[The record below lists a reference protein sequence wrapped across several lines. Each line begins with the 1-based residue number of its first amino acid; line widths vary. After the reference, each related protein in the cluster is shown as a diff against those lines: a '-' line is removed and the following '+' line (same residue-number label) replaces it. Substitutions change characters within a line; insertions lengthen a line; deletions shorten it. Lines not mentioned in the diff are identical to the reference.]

1 MKKLITIFLAALVLH
16 SGFLTAQT
24 KESKSKFSFTKVSR
38 DTKREAKKY
47 IKEGWKVM
55 PGALPIEQQL
65 NSAYSKQVQIK
76 DDGMPLWFVTTGS
89 SVAQTEAAAQM
100 QALEVAKL
108 ALVSLLESTM
118 KSVIETDLANNQIN
132 AQDAASITKS
142 IQVSSNRVS
151 KKLGY
156 IQPLL
161 NIYKPLGNNTE
172 IKVLIGYN
180 YEMARK
186 LVIDEM
192 KLDLQIETD
201 DVRKRYEKFLNP
213 ENYNKGKIENTNDKY

>member
-1 MKKLITIFLAALVLH
+1 MKNLFTIVLTFIALHPGFLA
-16 SGFLTAQT
+16 AQT
-24 KESKSKFSFTKVSR
+24 KESENKFTFSRVSR
-38 DTKREAKKY
+38 DTKKEAKKY
-47 IKEGWKVM
+47 IKEGWRVM

-65 NSAYSKQVQIK
+65 NGAYSKQVQTTE
-76 DDGMPLWFVTTGS
+76 DGMPLWFVTSGS
-89 SVAQTEAAAQM
+89 SVAQTQAAAQM

-108 ALVSLLESTM
+108 ALVNLLESSM
-118 KSVIETDLANNQIN
+118 KSVVETDLANNQIN
-132 AQDAASITKS
+132 SQDAASITKS
-142 IQVSSNRVS
+142 IQVSSNKVS

-161 NIYKPLGNNTE
+161 NIYKPSGTNTE

-186 LVIDEM
+186 LVLEEM
-192 KLDLQIETD
+192 KSELQLETD

-213 ENYNKGKIENTNDKY
+213 ENYNKGKIENTNDKN

>member
-1 MKKLITIFLAALVLH
+1 MKNLFTIVLTFIALHPGFLA
-16 SGFLTAQT
+16 AQT
-24 KESKSKFSFTKVSR
+24 KESENKFTFSRVSR
-38 DTKREAKKY
+38 DTKKEAKKY
-47 IKEGWKVM
+47 IKEGWRVM

-65 NSAYSKQVQIK
+65 NGAYSKQVQTTE
-76 DDGMPLWFVTTGS
+76 DGMPLWFVTSGS
-89 SVAQTEAAAQM
+89 SVAQTQAAAQM

-108 ALVSLLESTM
+108 ALVNLLESSM
-118 KSVIETDLANNQIN
+118 KSVVETDLANNQIN
-132 AQDAASITKS
+132 SQDAASITKS
-142 IQVSSNRVS
+142 IQVSSNKVS

-161 NIYKPLGNNTE
+161 NIYKPSGTNTE

-186 LVIDEM
+186 LVLEEM
-192 KLDLQIETD
+192 KSELQLETD

>member
-1 MKKLITIFLAALVLH
+1 MKNLFTIVLTFIALHPGFLA
-16 SGFLTAQT
+16 AQT
-24 KESKSKFSFTKVSR
+24 KESENKFTFSRVSR
-38 DTKREAKKY
+38 DTKKEAKKY
-47 IKEGWKVM
+47 IKEGWRVM

-65 NSAYSKQVQIK
+65 NGAYSKQVQTTE
-76 DDGMPLWFVTTGS
+76 DGMPLWFVTSGS
-89 SVAQTEAAAQM
+89 SVAQTQAAAQM

-108 ALVSLLESTM
+108 ALVNLLESSM
-118 KSVIETDLANNQIN
+118 KSVVETDLANNQIN
-132 AQDAASITKS
+132 SQDAASITKS
-142 IQVSSNRVS
+142 IQVSSNKVS

-161 NIYKPLGNNTE
+161 NIYKPSGTNTE

-186 LVIDEM
+186 LVLEEM
-192 KLDLQIETD
+192 KSELQMETD